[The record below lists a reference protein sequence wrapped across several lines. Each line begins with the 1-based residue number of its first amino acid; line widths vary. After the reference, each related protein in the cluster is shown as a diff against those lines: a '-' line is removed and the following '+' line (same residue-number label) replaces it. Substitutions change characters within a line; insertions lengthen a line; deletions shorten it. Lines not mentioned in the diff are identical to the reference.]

1 MRCSVKGAPGCSPL
15 ESAKDAL
22 ALQGGKVCGARIL
35 KQHLRTATENTH
47 RKHSRS
53 TSQSSPRNCEVW
65 FTTDQALH
73 KLCTPD
79 DSFLNNTTS
88 STTCVFGR
96 TADSASSISRA
107 RTARRLNERISRSGR
122 YCDSSTEPLLTSPWL
137 TCSAHQSTDASGT
150 SRDATPHHST
160 NAVERTPMCTKGYA
174 GCILHRPPPPPRILT
189 ATKRASTPGM
199 HATYQQSET

>member
-1 MRCSVKGAPGCSPL
+1 MYPYSLRGLQLDPGRHGVRCSVKGAPGCSSL

-22 ALQGGKVCGARIL
+22 ALKGGEVCGARIL

-122 YCDSSTEPLLTSPWL
+122 YCDSSTEPLLTSPV
-137 TCSAHQSTDASGT
+137 TPSGLAPDT
-150 SRDATPHHST
+150 GSS
-160 NAVERTPMCTKGYA
+160 
-174 GCILHRPPPPPRILT
+174 LHPARGRV
-189 ATKRASTPGM
+189 G
-199 HATYQQSET
+199 